1 MKFCKYLIVSLL
13 AFNHAATVAAP
24 IELDRISV
32 IVNNQSIL
40 KSDIDNAIKL
50 VKVNA
55 QSEAQSLPADSV
67 LEQQVIDK
75 LISDSLQKQEAD
87 RIGVKIDDSR
97 LNLALENIAK
107 NNNQS
112 IDQLIAS
119 INDAGVSYEAYR
131 DGIRNEVAASEA
143 RNALVR
149 RRINILPAEVDSLSD
164 MLSQKTSA
172 TTQYKISHILLR
184 PESEQDFSDAE
195 ALAKNILKQ
204 LDSGTSFETLA
215 LTYSK
220 GPKALNGGE
229 WDWMRKEEMPTI
241 FADQIKVQ
249 GKNAI
254 IGPFRSGV
262 GVHILK
268 VKDVQG
274 LETVAVTEINS
285 RHILIKP
292 SIILSDEGAQ
302 QELHRI
308 RGDIMSGKSTFAQM
322 AAQYSQDPGSAAKQG
337 ELGYQTSSIFVPEFK
352 HKIETLAVG
361 KISEPFKTVH
371 GWHIVEVLGHRQVDR
386 TDSALKNKAYQIL
399 FNRKFNEESEAW
411 IQELK
416 ASAFI
421 EVVEGQEDDS

>member
-1 MKFCKYLIVSLL
+1 MKFCKYIIVSLL
-13 AFNHAATVAAP
+13 ALNHIAAFAAP

-50 VKVNA
+50 IKVNA
-55 QSEAQSLPADSV
+55 QSENQSLPDDGV
-67 LEQQVIDK
+67 LRQQVIDK
-75 LISDSLQKQEAD
+75 LVTDSLQKQEAD

-97 LNLALENIAK
+97 LNQSLEDIAK
-107 NNNQS
+107 NNNQTVK
-112 IDQLIAS
+112 QLLAS
-119 INDAGVSYEAYR
+119 INKAGVPYEAYR
-131 DGIRNEVAASEA
+131 QSIRNEVAASEA

-164 MLSQKTSA
+164 MLSQQTSA

-184 PESEQDFSDAE
+184 PENEQNFNEAE
-195 ALAKNILKQ
+195 ILANSIKAQ
-204 LDSGTSFETLA
+204 LDNGINFKTLA
-215 LTYSK
+215 ITYSK
-220 GPKALNGGE
+220 GPKALGGGQ

-249 GKNAI
+249 GKGTI

-262 GVHILK
+262 GVHIIK
-268 VKDVQG
+268 IDDVQG
-274 LETVAVTEINS
+274 LETVAVTEISS

-292 SIILSDEGAQ
+292 SIILSDDGAKK
-302 QELHRI
+302 ELHRI
-308 RGDIMSGKSTFAQM
+308 RGDIMSGKSTFEKM
-322 AAQYSQDPGSAAKQG
+322 AAQYSQDPGSASKQG
-337 ELGYQTSSIFVPEFK
+337 NLGYQSADIFVPEFK
-352 HKIETLAVG
+352 HQIETLPVG

-386 TDSALKNKAYQIL
+386 TGSALKNKAYQIL
-399 FNRKFNEESEAW
+399 FNRKFSEESEAW

-421 EVVEGQEDDS
+421 EVVKNPKDDN